1 MTYCVKVMSKVG
13 VFVPVSERSILKTLK
28 GAPVEPVWEGDYRV
42 LSRFYCSNVE
52 LVSEV
57 ASGLYAS
64 ITLEGGLYADDVSLE
79 RIHRH
84 PPLIMAESKST
95 PPLFCLGALT
105 NVEVTSPEL

>member
-28 GAPVEPVWEGDYRV
+28 GAPVEPVWKGDYRV
-42 LSRFYCSNVE
+42 FRRFYCSNVE

-57 ASGLYAS
+57 AS
-64 ITLEGGLYADDVSLE
+64 GLYADDVSLE

-105 NVEVTSPEL
+105 NVEVTSPEI